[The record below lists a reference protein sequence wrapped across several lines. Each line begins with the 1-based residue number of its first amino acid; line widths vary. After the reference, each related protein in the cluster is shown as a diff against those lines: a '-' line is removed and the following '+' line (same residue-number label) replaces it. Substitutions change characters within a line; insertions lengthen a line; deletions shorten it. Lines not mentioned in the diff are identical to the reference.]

1 MLLLLL
7 LGLHSA
13 DLRLHRLVH
22 HLAGDVLLDDDLT
35 GSGRLQIIWCLDGV
49 DVLLLLG
56 RLLIERFADRVLIG
70 GRSGSVVVELH
81 RTGCRLE
88 VAGEIQTGW
97 RCVAVLVMLLLLL
110 LLLLLVLDLLL
121 MLLGEIL
128 QQVLLQMVVRDGR
141 IQLLPQSEGLLLV
154 GKSFCGRFNLCLDL
168 LPLQLLELHLQLAE
182 CRWLLLLLLLLL
194 GAAVRM
200 LGRPGSSLIEPFPLP
215 TAARGRTG
223 LVDLVKMVVAT
234 DGVMMRRLLLLT
246 LADMAGAGVFA
257 EIQAVAVRFR
267 TAVRTE
273 MLLLLLWR
281 WLLRSYLLRVI
292 DLGKV

>member
-7 LGLHSA
+7 LGLNST

-154 GKSFCGRFNLCLDL
+154 GKRFGGRFNLCLDL

-182 CRWLLLLLLLLL
+182 CRWLLLLLLLL

-200 LGRPGSSLIEPFPLP
+200 LSRPGSSLIEPFPLP

-223 LVDLVKMVVAT
+223 LIDLVKVVVAT
-234 DGVMMRRLLLLT
+234 DGVMMRRRLLLT

-257 EIQAVAVRFR
+257 EIQTVAVRFR

-273 MLLLLLWR
+273 MLLLLLLWR